1 MKWTAAA
8 TAPTQT
14 QAEVWQNML
23 MDAGIAATV
32 HPGDTLMP
40 SYLGLSTKPCRVM
53 VSEEDLE
60 SAQEVLASVS
70 ADHPRIDPDLP
81 DQ

>member
-1 MKWTAAA
+1 MKMEVAA

-23 MDAGIAATV
+23 MDAGIVATV

-40 SYLGLSTKPCRVM
+40 SYLGLSPKPCRVM
-53 VSEEDLE
+53 VAEEDLE
-60 SAQEVLASVS
+60 PAREVLERASG
-70 ADHPRIDPDLP
+70 DHPPIDPDLP

>member
-1 MKWTAAA
+1 MAAAA

-23 MDAGIAATV
+23 MEAGIVATV

-40 SYLGLSTKPCRVM
+40 SYLGLSPKPCRVM

-60 SAQEVLASVS
+60 AAREVLEVVS
-70 ADHPRIDPDLP
+70 DGPAGIDPGEAH
-81 DQ
+81 Q

>member
-1 MKWTAAA
+1 MVAAA

-14 QAEVWQNML
+14 QAELWQNIL
-23 MDAGIAATV
+23 MDAGIVATV

-40 SYLGLSTKPCRVM
+40 SYLGLSPKPCRVM

-60 SAQEVLASVS
+60 SAREVLARASG
-70 ADHPRIDPDLP
+70 DHSPIDPDLP
-81 DQ
+81 EQ

>member
-1 MKWTAAA
+1 MKWVAAA

-40 SYLGLSTKPCRVM
+40 SYLGLSPKPCRVM
-53 VSEEDLE
+53 VSEEDLQ
-60 SAQEVLASVS
+60 SAQDVLASVS
-70 ADHPRIDPDLP
+70 VDHPQIDPDLP
-81 DQ
+81 EQ

>member
-1 MKWTAAA
+1 MKMVAAA

-23 MDAGIAATV
+23 MEAGIVATV
-32 HPGDTLMP
+32 HPGDALMP
-40 SYLGLSTKPCRVM
+40 SYLGLSPKPCRVM
-53 VSEEDLE
+53 VSEDDLE
-60 SAQEVLASVS
+60 PAREVLS
-70 ADHPRIDPDLP
+70 ATFDGIDHDLP